1 MKLRAQSPDA
11 LRELQRH
18 IEEAKRLQAIQAK
31 KNDRKALADR
41 EREHFSLRPNDDPQR
56 RLL

>member
-18 IEEAKRLQAIQAK
+18 IEEAKRLQAIQAR
-31 KNDRKALADR
+31 KNDRKAQADAQ
-41 EREHFSLRPNDDPQR
+41 REHFTLRPNDEPQR
-56 RLL
+56 RLF